1 MQSIY
6 IHHNTI
12 KVVGKLGVNF
22 RWSAVACDRFSFLG
36 TAMLNGIV
44 WIRRRLHVLTILP
57 LGNYSDAVA
66 HDRRKEPKAVA
77 SDRTPKRCAPR
88 YDC

>member
-1 MQSIY
+1 
-6 IHHNTI
+6 
-12 KVVGKLGVNF
+12 
-22 RWSAVACDRFSFLG
+22 
-36 TAMLNGIV
+36 MLNGIV

-77 SDRTPKRCAPR
+77 SDRTPMRCAPR
-88 YDC
+88 YDCEVLSH

>member
-1 MQSIY
+1 
-6 IHHNTI
+6 
-12 KVVGKLGVNF
+12 
-22 RWSAVACDRFSFLG
+22 
-36 TAMLNGIV
+36 MLNGIV

-77 SDRTPKRCAPR
+77 SDRTPKRCAPIR
-88 YDC
+88 LLGLG